1 VSQGSGRYQRS
12 ASGMVGAMIVTV
24 LVIIAFVGFRAL
36 NRDDLSV
43 DPQSVDYLQAVEALQ
58 EGNDLDP
65 AYPVKLPAGWIATRA
80 VFSADNLAW
89 ELDVLTDQKKYIGV
103 RQAAMSEKDLV
114 RKYVDE
120 KGLRSA
126 EITLP
131 GAVSP
136 TWQSWT
142 VDNDDTAYTTTLG
155 ESGESGGEHLMVF
168 GAAGAAEV
176 KAFAASLVVG

>member
-1 VSQGSGRYQRS
+1 
-12 ASGMVGAMIVTV
+12 MVGAMLVTV
-24 LVIIAFVGFRAL
+24 LAIVAFVAFRAI

-43 DPQSVDYLQAVEALQ
+43 DPQSVDYLQTVEALQ
-58 EGNDLDP
+58 QGSDLDP
-65 AYPVKLPAGWIATRA
+65 AYPVRLPNGWIATRA

-89 ELDVLTDQKKYIGV
+89 ELDVLTDKEKYIGV

-114 RKYVDE
+114 SKYVDE
-120 KGLRSA
+120 KGLRAS
-126 EITLP
+126 EVTLK
-131 GAVSP
+131 GAVTP

-155 ESGESGGEHLMVF
+155 GSRGEHLMVF
-168 GAAGAAEV
+168 GAAGSAEV